1 MKLIAFDLDGTLLT
15 TEKELTDENL
25 AALERAAEAG
35 IVLVPATGRF
45 FGVIPE
51 NVRSLP
57 WFRYYITINGASV
70 YDAREDRTLL
80 RAEIPWRRAVEI
92 MKYLDTLPVIYD
104 CYMDDWGWMTRAL
117 HDRVEDFAPNR
128 HSLDMLRNF
137 RRPVPELKAHLAQV
151 GHDVQKIQM
160 FFRDPELRLRSMGEM
175 KLRFPDLA
183 VTSSIPRNV
192 ELNSLEA
199 QKGIALARLAKH
211 LGIDRAETVAFGD
224 DLNDVSMLQTAG
236 IGVAMANA
244 GPEAKDA
251 ADLITESCD
260 ESGVGRAILRLLDVQ
275 GDIRR

>member
-1 MKLIAFDLDGTLLT
+1 MDMKLIAFDLDGTLLT
-15 TEKELTDENL
+15 TEKELTDENK

-45 FGVIPE
+45 FGAIPE
-51 NVRSLP
+51 NVRSQP
-57 WFRYYITINGASV
+57 WFRYYVTINGAGV
-70 YDAREDRTLL
+70 YDAQEGRTLL
-80 RAEIPWRRAVEI
+80 RAEIPWRRAVEV
-92 MKYLDTLPVIYD
+92 MEYLDGLPVVYD

-117 HDRVEDFAPNR
+117 YDRVEDFAPNR
-128 HSLDMLRNF
+128 HSLAMLRDF

-151 GHDVQKIQM
+151 GHDVQKIQL
-160 FFRDPELRLRSMGEM
+160 FFRDPELRLRSMEEM

-199 QKGIALARLAKH
+199 QKGVALLRLAER

-224 DLNDVSMLQTAG
+224 DLNDVSMLQAAG

-244 GPEAKDA
+244 GPEARAA
-251 ADLITESCD
+251 ADVITDSCD
-260 ESGVGRAILRLLDVQ
+260 ESGVGRAIMRLLDEK
-275 GDIRR
+275 GAG

>member
-70 YDAREDRTLL
+70 YNAREGRALL
-80 RAEIPWRRAVEI
+80 RAEIPWRRAVEV
-92 MKYLDTLPVIYD
+92 MEYLDTLPVIYD

>member
-70 YDAREDRTLL
+70 YDAREGRTLL
-80 RAEIPWRRAVEI
+80 RAEIPWRRAVEV
-92 MKYLDTLPVIYD
+92 MGYLDGLPVIYD

-117 HDRVEDFAPNR
+117 HDRVEGFAPNR
-128 HSLDMLRNF
+128 HSLAMLRDF
-137 RRPVPELKAHLAQV
+137 RRPVPELKAHITAL

-160 FFRDPELRLRSMGEM
+160 FFRDPELRLRSMEEM
-175 KLRFPDLA
+175 KVRFPDLA

-199 QKGIALARLAKH
+199 QKGVALIRLAEY
-211 LGIDRAETVAFGD
+211 LGVDRAETVAFGD
-224 DLNDVSMLQTAG
+224 DLNDVNMLEAAG

-244 GPEAKDA
+244 GPEAKAA
-251 ADLITESCD
+251 ADRLTDSCD
-260 ESGVGRAILRLLDVQ
+260 ESGVGRAILRLL
-275 GDIRR
+275 GEL